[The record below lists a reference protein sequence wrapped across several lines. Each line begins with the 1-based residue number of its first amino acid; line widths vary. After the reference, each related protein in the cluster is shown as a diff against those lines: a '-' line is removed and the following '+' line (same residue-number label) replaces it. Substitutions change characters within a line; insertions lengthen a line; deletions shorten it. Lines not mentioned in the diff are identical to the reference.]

1 MQGQCGVC
9 VFLYSGKETK
19 VNSCYWCL
27 WYKALALGLVPVR
40 QFLEQP
46 LIPSWEGLT
55 KADHTDI
62 SNFFVV
68 SFLVQYFVDDKAQT

>member
-19 VNSCYWCL
+19 VNSCYWYL
-27 WYKALALGLVPVR
+27 WYEALALGLVPVQ

-62 SNFFVV
+62 SIFFC
-68 SFLVQYFVDDKAQT
+68 FLFGPVFC